1 MKQTVVRLYSSMHK
15 KPSDVD
21 TNFINHACSVEKIV
35 AKKFSWAVKIE

>member
-21 TNFINHACSVEKIV
+21 TNFINHVVWKKFV